1 MNDCLKVFTDGNFDN
16 NFIDDIF
23 LLNQKNVPEVGSLKS
38 IAQQRKILS
47 ISSYHSILLR
57 DNQLI
62 GFSICFREAQP
73 YWSENFKYFKQK
85 LDRFL
90 YIDRIA
96 IHSEYRR
103 RGYAKR
109 MYEDIFDMATKDDLF
124 VTAEVNTSPKNEDSL
139 KFHDHMGFIEVGQKS
154 FNDHDVSYFQ
164 LHPND

>member
-73 YWSENFKYFKQK
+73 YWSEN
-85 LDRFL
+85 LSTL
-90 YIDRIA
+90 
-96 IHSEYRR
+96 S
-103 RGYAKR
+103 
-109 MYEDIFDMATKDDLF
+109 
-124 VTAEVNTSPKNEDSL
+124 
-139 KFHDHMGFIEVGQKS
+139 KS
-154 FNDHDVSYFQ
+154 
-164 LHPND
+164 